1 MLVDIVLA
9 ALAFY
14 FSIPLIAG
22 YFARC
27 YGRSFWLWFTL
38 GTFLPVIA
46 HFALIALVYYDE
58 RKAGPDALSKREA
71 AEAERM
77 VRELVA
83 SLPEIKNPSQKK
95 SASSPQGDNS

>member
-14 FSIPLIAG
+14 LSIPLIAG

-27 YGRSFWLWFTL
+27 YGRSFWLWFVL
-38 GTFLPVIA
+38 GTFLPVIT
-46 HFALIALVYYDE
+46 HFVLIALVYYDE
-58 RKAGPDALSKREA
+58 RRAGPNTLSKREA

-83 SLPEIKNPSQKK
+83 SLPEIKSSEPK
-95 SASSPQGDNS
+95 SASSHHRDNS